1 MRPIDP
7 DEFSQGEVSLQA
19 SVFFLSISKSRAS
32 TEAVIGV
39 CTWIAVKFSKKEA
52 FLIHAKRMGEVN
64 PDLEVMRGG
73 FHDHASGFKGAI
85 GLFVMEAK
93 QGVREVI
100 GEQIVLRV
108 LGLHEDMP
116 PLGVLS
122 L

>member
-1 MRPIDP
+1 MSPIDP
-7 DEFSQGEVSLQA
+7 DEFSQGEVSLRA
-19 SVFFLSISKSRAS
+19 SVFFLPISKSRAS
-32 TEAVIGV
+32 TEAIIGV
-39 CTWIAVKFSKKEA
+39 GTWIAAKFSKKEA
-52 FLIHAKRMGEVN
+52 FLVQTKRMGKVD
-64 PDLEVMRGG
+64 PDMEVMRGG

-85 GLFVMEAK
+85 LLFMMGAK

-100 GEQIVLRV
+100 GEQIVLRL